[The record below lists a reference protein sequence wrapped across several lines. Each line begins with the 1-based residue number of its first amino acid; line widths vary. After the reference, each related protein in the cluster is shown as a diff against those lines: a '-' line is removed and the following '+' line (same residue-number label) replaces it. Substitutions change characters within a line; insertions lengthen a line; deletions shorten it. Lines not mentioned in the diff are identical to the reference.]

1 MSLSVIIASSSG
13 YIFKYSNK
21 ALSETLANSEGLLIR
36 DSQLSLGH
44 PSFVAINSIFNYFQ
58 AEARMRYWLTMML
71 CVGGVRAR
79 DMASLGF
86 FFRVLREHLI
96 VCSVGS
102 C

>member
-71 CVGGVRAR
+71 CV
-79 DMASLGF
+79 F
-86 FFRVLREHLI
+86 FLFSSTAGI
-96 VCSVGS
+96 VNIHKAISRGDKIKNR
-102 C
+102 